1 MKNWNDVCA
10 PCVSALSYSHM
21 YTPSRERV
29 KMLSLNMHVKNDTE
43 NYDEAYTRFSKEE
56 LSRLGKII
64 SPEFDIQRYLE
75 SAWECMSTAEKV
87 YWSEQS

>member
-1 MKNWNDVCA
+1 
-10 PCVSALSYSHM
+10 M
-21 YTPSRERV
+21 YTPSRERFV

-75 SAWECMSTAEKV
+75 SAWECMSTAEKF
-87 YWSEQS
+87 YWTEQS